1 MLLLRTN
8 AASAPASSS
17 ASRRSAVSFLIE
29 YFSKP
34 RNIFLGSSCCAGQE
48 EEAVELQQIEGDG
61 ISQGQVA
68 INMESAYR
76 EMEDKAHQGS
86 KDGMHRCI
94 SD

>member
-17 ASRRSAVSFLIE
+17 ASRGATVSIWKFN

-34 RNIFLGSSCCAGQE
+34 RNIFLGSSCCARQE
-48 EEAVELQQIEGDG
+48 EEAVELQQIEGEG

-68 INMESAYR
+68 INME
-76 EMEDKAHQGS
+76 E
-86 KDGMHRCI
+86 I
-94 SD
+94 

>member
-8 AASAPASSS
+8 ATSTLASSS
-17 ASRRSAVSFLIE
+17 ASRRAAVSFLNN

-48 EEAVELQQIEGDG
+48 KEAVELQQIESDG

-68 INMESAYR
+68 INME
-76 EMEDKAHQGS
+76 EE
-86 KDGMHRCI
+86 I
-94 SD
+94 